1 MKHTD
6 LPNLGAISNGLRLRT
21 ELAVAISYVERQAV
35 RRGAVPAQLTAL
47 QAFLTAAQAR
57 LTVVAAAVPEP
68 EGEA

>member
-21 ELAVAISYVERQAV
+21 ELAIAISYVERQAV
-35 RRGAVPAQLTAL
+35 RRQAVPAQLTSL

-57 LTVVAAAVPEP
+57 LTAVAAAVPEP
-68 EGEA
+68 EET